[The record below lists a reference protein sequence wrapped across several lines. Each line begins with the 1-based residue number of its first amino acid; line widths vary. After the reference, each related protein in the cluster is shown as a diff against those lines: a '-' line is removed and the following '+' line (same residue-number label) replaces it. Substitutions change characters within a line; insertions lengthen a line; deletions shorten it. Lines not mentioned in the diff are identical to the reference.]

1 MEGGGGGSPL
11 RTCRWSG
18 PPPEAGRPSLSQRH
32 LGAWWLGLDFVERRV
47 GGRRPGREVLTC
59 PSARSPSGAQR
70 WSAQTGVRQN
80 RAGQGR
86 ISQDFILGPP
96 PPPPRAGGS
105 RWGRSCTSRYD
116 LDRRAS
122 DPLCSARPARL
133 GVTSG
138 HRLPLPAPEP
148 GSPRMLTAAPHQ
160 HGQGPSYSA
169 SPFLPLPAA
178 AAPHPGPQAKPRWL
192 DSPPSSPS
200 VRACCPSSS

>member
-1 MEGGGGGSPL
+1 MEGGRGGSPL
-11 RTCRWSG
+11 RSTCPG
-18 PPPEAGRPSLSQRH
+18 ADPPPRREDRARPQPEALGCVVARPRLCVEKSGGPEAREEGADLPKRSLSVR
-32 LGAWWLGLDFVERRV
+32 G
-47 GGRRPGREVLTC
+47 
-59 PSARSPSGAQR
+59 SALVSPDRCETEQS
-70 WSAQTGVRQN
+70 
-80 RAGQGR
+80 RAGQ
-86 ISQDFILGPP
+86 DFLGLHPRP
-96 PPPPRAGGS
+96 ATRAGGS

-192 DSPPSSPS
+192 DSRPSSPS
-200 VRACCPSSS
+200 VRVCCPSSS